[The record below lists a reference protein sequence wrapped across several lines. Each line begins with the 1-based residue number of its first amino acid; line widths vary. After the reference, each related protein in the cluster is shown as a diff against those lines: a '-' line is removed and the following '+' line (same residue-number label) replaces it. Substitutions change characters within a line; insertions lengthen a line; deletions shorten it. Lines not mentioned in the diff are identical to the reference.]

1 MRTDNHTPESMH
13 GMIKIPIRIYYE
25 NTDAGGVVYH
35 GEYLRFWE
43 RARTEFLR
51 HKGFSH
57 EALAN
62 LDDRLLF
69 VVRKMTVDYLKP
81 LFLDDF
87 IYATAEIIKKG
98 NASVVFEQKIL
109 KDDILIAIA
118 ETVCVSIGDDKKP
131 KSSKHILQAL

>member
-1 MRTDNHTPESMH
+1 MNNDNTENIRHIT
-13 GMIKIPIRIYYE
+13 KIPIRIYYE

-51 HKGFSH
+51 DKGFSH
-57 EALAN
+57 QSLASN
-62 LDDRLLF
+62 DDTILF
-69 VVRKMTVDYLKP
+69 VVRKMTIDYLKP

-87 IYATAEIIKKG
+87 IEATATITKKG

-109 KDDILIAIA
+109 KDGELVAIA
-118 ETVCVSIGDDKKP
+118 ETICVGVGTDKKP
-131 KSSKHILQAL
+131 KNSKHILKDL

>member
-1 MRTDNHTPESMH
+1 MNNNTIDTMQ
-13 GMIKIPIRIYYE
+13 GMTAIPIRVYYE

-57 EALAN
+57 QVLAS
-62 LDDRLLF
+62 LDDKLLF

-81 LFLDDF
+81 LFLDDY
-87 IYATAEIIKKG
+87 IQATAQIIKKG
-98 NASVVFEQKIL
+98 NASVVFEQKIIR
-109 KDDILIAIA
+109 DTELIAIA
-118 ETVCVSIGDDKKP
+118 QTVCVSIGEDKKP
-131 KSSKHILQAL
+131 KSSKHILKDL

>member
-1 MRTDNHTPESMH
+1 MTSQNLDHISGVTS
-13 GMIKIPIRIYYE
+13 IPIRIYYE

-57 EALAN
+57 QDLAN
-62 LDDRLLF
+62 LDDKLLF

-81 LFLDDF
+81 LFLDDY
-87 IYATAEIIKKG
+87 IYATAQIIKKG
-98 NASVVFEQKIL
+98 NASVVFEQKIMRDNEL
-109 KDDILIAIA
+109 VAIA
-118 ETVCVSIGDDKKP
+118 QTVCVSIGEDKKP
-131 KSSKHILQAL
+131 KSSKHILNEL